1 MNEQNDNSET
11 RWRGKP
17 GKIPHVWI
25 SKKGMDMAASRGITC
40 LAVYV
45 ALARAES
52 DSAEHKQGFFIE
64 EKKLADLCNCS
75 EDTINIHAS
84 KLHEM
89 GLIRKISGRG
99 KKYKG
104 GHAANCYTLLEIDGE
119 AGYTGTS
126 ASRYNIGTSLSRDK
140 SGTKKESFL
149 SPSEKGKRLSKEK
162 GASAGT
168 LPAVAVGSDSAPKK
182 PVTGLDT
189 F

>member
-1 MNEQNDNSET
+1 MNEQPDNSET

-52 DSAEHKQGFFIE
+52 DSSQHKQGFFID
-64 EKKLADLCNCS
+64 EKKLADLSNCS

-84 KLHEM
+84 KLNEM
-89 GLIRKISGRG
+89 GLIQKISGRG

-104 GHAANCYTLLEIDGE
+104 GPAANRYTLLEIDGE

-149 SPSEKGKRLSKEK
+149 SPSEKGKPLSKET
-162 GASAGT
+162 GSAKAP
-168 LPAVAVGSDSAPKK
+168 PADAGSQGQPVKKK
-182 PVTGLDT
+182 PPLGVS
-189 F
+189 